1 MNLGLEG
8 KVALITGASAGIGR
22 ATARELAAEGCRLV
36 LAARTQDRL
45 DAVAAELSVETQTV
59 AVDLS
64 QRGAADMLAQRFP
77 HVDILVNN
85 AGAIPGGSLSEIG
98 ETEWRAAWD
107 LKVFGYIAMCRAF
120 YPLMKTRGHGVIINV
135 VGIGGLL
142 RDPRYICGATGNA
155 GLTAFSQALGSES
168 HRDGIRVIVINPGP
182 VATERLTRLNQQ
194 MQGADGPAAAF
205 AQLPLGRAAHPE
217 EIAAAIAFAASERSA
232 YTSGAIINIDGGR
245 SARAP

>member
-1 MNLGLEG
+1 MNLGLQG
-8 KVALITGASAGIGR
+8 KTALITGASAGIGR

-36 LAARTQDRL
+36 LAARTQNRL
-45 DAVAAELSVETQTV
+45 DAVAAELAVETQTV

-64 QRGAADMLAQRFP
+64 QRGAADMLAERFP
-77 HVDILVNN
+77 DIDILVNN
-85 AGAIPGGSLSEIG
+85 AGAIPGGSLPEVSED
-98 ETEWRAAWD
+98 EWRAAWD

-120 YPLMKTRGHGVIINV
+120 YPLMKARGRGVIINV

-142 RDPRYICGATGNA
+142 RDPRYICGVAGNA

-194 MQGADGPAAAF
+194 MQGTDGSAAF
-205 AQLPLGRAAHPE
+205 AHLPLGRAAHPE